1 MMKQAF
7 GMTRDPFDREV
18 DAADLFEADGLR
30 ELAARLRYLLELQ
43 GMGLV
48 TGEVGSGKTTAV
60 RRLVEGLHPG
70 THKSV
75 YVCPSSVTTRDLY
88 RAIAVAFDLD
98 PANNRVRLFNQI
110 RSEIERLA
118 NTKKLRPVLVID
130 EAQLLRNDALDDLRL
145 LTNFQ
150 MDSKNLLTL
159 ILIGQTEFRRK
170 LAFAAHDAFAQR
182 LVMRYHLDGIKR
194 AEVPA
199 FLAHQ
204 CQRAGVHQPLFT
216 EPATN
221 ALFEASKGTLR
232 LLNLLA
238 RSALTAAAL
247 DKAPQADI
255 DHVRRAVADND

>member
-7 GMTRDPFDREV
+7 GLTRDPFDRDVEP
-18 DAADLFEADGLR
+18 DDLFEADGLR

-70 THKSV
+70 THKAI

-88 RAIAVAFDLD
+88 RHLAVGFEVE
-98 PANNRVRLFNQI
+98 PENNRVRLFNQI

-118 NTKKLRPVLVID
+118 LTKKLRPVLVID
-130 EAQLLRNDALDDLRL
+130 EAQLLRNDVLDDLRL
-145 LTNFQ
+145 LTNYR
-150 MDSKNLLTL
+150 MDSKNLLTI
-159 ILIGQTEFRRK
+159 ILVGQTEFRRK
-170 LAFAAHDAFAQR
+170 LAFAAHEAFSQR

-194 AEVPA
+194 SEVQT

-204 CQRAGVHQPLFT
+204 CRRAGVHQPLFT
-216 EPATN
+216 EPAAN
-221 ALFEASKGTLR
+221 ALFEASKGSLR

-238 RSALTAAAL
+238 RSALTAAAF

-255 DHVRRAVADND
+255 DQVRRAVTDND